1 MRRHTVLAVG
11 VVLVAAALAAGC
23 GRSTS
28 ASGGS
33 DKTKVAAAKSA
44 RDLLPARYKQAG
56 VLKVVTSEGYPPM
69 EMYKPGT
76 RTLTGVD
83 PDLAKALADKLGLK
97 LSLTNAAFDGL
108 IPGIQGGR
116 WDLAMSSLSDTAE
129 RRKAVDFIDY
139 FQAGGSIM
147 VAKGNPEHI
156 RTLAD
161 LCGKKVV
168 LAKGSSNLAIG
179 ERQNAKCGTKMQISQ
194 SEDAPTGL
202 LSIDTGRAVATIV
215 DHPAGVEY
223 AKGGKYELL
232 DEQYDAGAW
241 GIAVDKR
248 NTGLRDAVQKA
259 MQELL
264 ASGDYKALLDKYGVT
279 ANAPRSIT
287 VNNAA

>member
-1 MRRHTVLAVG
+1 MRRHSVLAVG
-11 VVLVAAALAAGC
+11 MVLVVALAGC

-28 ASGGS
+28 ASSGS
-33 DKTKVAAAKSA
+33 DKAKVAAAKSA

-83 PDLAKALADKLGLK
+83 PDLAKAIAAKLGLK
-97 LSLTNAAFDGL
+97 LEITNAAFDGL

-129 RRKAVDFIDY
+129 RRKAVDFVDY

-147 VAKGNPEHI
+147 VAKGNPAHI

-161 LCGKKVV
+161 LCGKKIV

-179 ERQNAKCGTKMQISQ
+179 QRQNTKCATKMQIAQ

-202 LSIDTGRAVATIV
+202 LQIDTGRAVATIV
-215 DHPAGVEY
+215 DHPAGVQY

-232 DEQYDAGAW
+232 EAQYDAGPW

-248 NTGLRDAVQKA
+248 NGGLRDAVQKA
-259 MQELL
+259 MQEMLADGSYAKLL
-264 ASGDYKALLDKYGVT
+264 GTYGVT
-279 ANAPRSIT
+279 ANAPKSIT
-287 VNNAA
+287 VNATA